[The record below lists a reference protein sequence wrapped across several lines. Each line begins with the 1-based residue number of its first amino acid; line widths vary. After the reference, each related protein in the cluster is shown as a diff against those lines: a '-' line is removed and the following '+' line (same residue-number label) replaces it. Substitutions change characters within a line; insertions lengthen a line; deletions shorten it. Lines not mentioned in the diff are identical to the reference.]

1 MAVVVRWPGCPAA
14 RDVEGGSL
22 LLPQQPFQFV
32 VSRFSGLVVSLR
44 VAADFLTSRSGEIH
58 FSSSED
64 ARARDEE
71 GPRTGP
77 LKYVAVSRAVVFRHA
92 ANPSSC
98 WPEKNER
105 SLLRCFLLL
114 AWPPPLLRLPVLV
127 YIPGAER
134 SLEKWALAEARRR
147 PAGSPPTA
155 LPQPVERPRC
165 SCCCNAVRCS
175 IPALCLSVRR
185 VVFWVR
191 SAGLLLLTTCCWSSC
206 YPR

>member
-1 MAVVVRWPGCPAA
+1 MADVRWPGCPAA
-14 RDVEGGSL
+14 RGVEGCSL

-32 VSRFSGLVVSLR
+32 VSLFSGLVASLR
-44 VAADFLTSRSGEIH
+44 VANDFLSPRSREIH

-64 ARARDEE
+64 ARAREE

-105 SLLRCFLLL
+105 SLHRCFLLL

-127 YIPGAER
+127 YIPGAKR

-147 PAGSPPTA
+147 PAGSPSKPPSRSP
-155 LPQPVERPRC
+155 LKGHGV
-165 SCCCNAVRCS
+165 
-175 IPALCLSVRR
+175 R
-185 VVFWVR
+185 VVAMRSGARSPLCVCLFGAFWVR
-191 SAGLLLLTTCCWSSC
+191 SAGLLLLTTCCCGRSSC
-206 YPR
+206 CPR